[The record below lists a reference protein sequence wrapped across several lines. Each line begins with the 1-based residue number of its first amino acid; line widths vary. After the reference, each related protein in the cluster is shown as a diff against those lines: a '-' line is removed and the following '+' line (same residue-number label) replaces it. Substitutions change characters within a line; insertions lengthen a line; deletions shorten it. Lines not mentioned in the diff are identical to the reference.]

1 MIKKVLFLCT
11 NNSARSQMAE
21 AFLRKHGGE
30 NYQVFSAGKDPKGV
44 HPLTVK
50 VMDEVGVD
58 ISQQRSK
65 GMKEL
70 MGRMTFDDAIIVCRR
85 AEDDCPILSADA
97 HRIHRWLF
105 EDPVRVDGS
114 DEEKLVAFRSVR
126 DQIEARIQLWLAETL
141 EAQRQ

>member
-1 MIKKVLFLCT
+1 MVKKVLFLCT

-30 NYQVFSAGKDPKGV
+30 NYQVFSAGKDPKGI
-44 HPLTVK
+44 HHLTVQ
-50 VMDEVGVD
+50 VMQEVSID
-58 ISQQRSK
+58 ISQQHSK

-70 MGRMTFDDAIIVCRR
+70 MGWMTFDDAIIVCRR
-85 AEDDCPILSADA
+85 AEDDCPALSADA

-114 DEEKLVAFRSVR
+114 DEEKLAAFRSVR
-126 DQIEARIQLWLAETL
+126 DQIEARIHLWLAETL